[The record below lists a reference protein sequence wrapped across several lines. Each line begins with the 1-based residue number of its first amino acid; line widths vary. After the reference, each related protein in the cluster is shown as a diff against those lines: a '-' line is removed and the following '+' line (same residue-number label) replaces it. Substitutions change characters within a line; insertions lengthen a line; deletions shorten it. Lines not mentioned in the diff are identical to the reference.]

1 VLLVVCLGFVFA
13 VNYELQFMNFMS
25 VYGKKYAH
33 DQELLSRFQIF
44 KNNMDSI
51 HQHNAKNLSWTLAI
65 NEFADLTWDE
75 FKSSHLGLQIVE
87 RSPDTLTVSLEGLT
101 TLPASIDWNAKGC
114 VTTPKNQ
121 GNCGGCWS
129 FTTTGTV
136 EGAVAIKTGQLT
148 SLSEQQLIDCS
159 TANSGCNGGVL
170 DYAMQF
176 VISNAGLCTESAYP
190 YQGVQ
195 GTCKKTCTKVSKITS
210 YKDVTAYSESSLQ
223 AAVASQ
229 PVGVAIE
236 ADQNAFQFYSGG
248 VMTGT
253 CGTKLNHG
261 VVVTGYGTAG
271 TQNYWTI
278 KNSWGPTWGENG
290 FIRIGRGM
298 NLPYGQCGIAMQPV
312 YPVA

>member
-1 VLLVVCLGFVFA
+1 VLLVVCLGLVFA
-13 VNYELQFMNFMS
+13 ANYELQFMNFMS

-44 KNNMDSI
+44 RNNMDTI
-51 HQHNAKNLSWTLAI
+51 HQHNAKNLSWTMAM

-75 FKSSHLGLQIVE
+75 FKTSHLGLQIVE
-87 RSPDTLTVSLEGLT
+87 RSPDVLTVSLEGLT

-210 YKDVTAYSESSLQ
+210 YKDVTAYSEFSL
-223 AAVASQ
+223 
-229 PVGVAIE
+229 
-236 ADQNAFQFYSGG
+236 
-248 VMTGT
+248 
-253 CGTKLNHG
+253 
-261 VVVTGYGTAG
+261 
-271 TQNYWTI
+271 
-278 KNSWGPTWGENG
+278 
-290 FIRIGRGM
+290 
-298 NLPYGQCGIAMQPV
+298 
-312 YPVA
+312 